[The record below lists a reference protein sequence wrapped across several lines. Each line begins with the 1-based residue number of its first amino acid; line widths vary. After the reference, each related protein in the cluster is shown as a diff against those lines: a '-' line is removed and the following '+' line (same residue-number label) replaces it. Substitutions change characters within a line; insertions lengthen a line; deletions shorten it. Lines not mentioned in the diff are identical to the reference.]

1 MPGRFL
7 NTFKPVTKIMPEVK
21 APERR
26 IGFTEKLVWT
36 AIVLVV
42 YFVMTEIPIYGA
54 TTSGTQDP
62 YFYLRVLFAS
72 TRGSLMELGIQPIV
86 TAGMI
91 IQLLQGSGMI
101 GVNQSNPDDR
111 ATLAG
116 ITKFFSILMTTF
128 LAIAYIIGGAYGTG
142 LSIQKSLVI
151 FAQLFVAGM
160 IVMLLDELLQKG
172 WGLGSGISLF
182 IAAGVSQ
189 KIIWD
194 IFLPLSITADGKAW
208 GAVIGYFQSL
218 LGGENALTAF
228 VYRSRVDEP
237 TMLGLV
243 ATIIVL
249 LVVVFFENLKV
260 EIPLSYA
267 KYRGFRSNY
276 PIKFLY
282 VSNIPVILVSSLFM
296 DFYFLTQIV
305 WSRFNI
311 DNSNVWLNLVGTFN
325 ATNNEPV
332 GGIAYY
338 ITSPQNFSQFLT
350 APARGLVYA
359 GLLVGLCVLFS
370 VIWVEVGG
378 LGPNAVAEQLVD
390 SGMQIPGFRRSV
402 KPIQEVLER
411 YIPTVTVLGAI
422 VVGVIASFANFLGV
436 FGSGM
441 GILLTVGVLYQY
453 YQIIAQEQLTE
464 MYPMFRR
471 IFGME

>member
-1 MPGRFL
+1 
-7 NTFKPVTKIMPEVK
+7 
-21 APERR
+21 
-26 IGFTEKLVWT
+26 
-36 AIVLVV
+36 
-42 YFVMTEIPIYGA
+42 
-54 TTSGTQDP
+54 
-62 YFYLRVLFAS
+62 
-72 TRGSLMELGIQPIV
+72 MELGIQPIV

-101 GVNQSNPDDR
+101 GVDQSNPDDR
-111 ATLAG
+111 SLLGG
-116 ITKFFSILMTTF
+116 ITKLFSIVMTTF
-128 LAIAYIIGGAYGTG
+128 LAIAYIVGGAYGSG
-142 LSIQKSLVI
+142 LTFEKSLII
-151 FAQLFVAGM
+151 FAQLLIAGI
-160 IVMLLDELLQKG
+160 IVILLDELLQKG

-182 IAAGVSQ
+182 IATGVSQ

-194 IFLPLSITADGKAW
+194 IFFPLSISADGKAW
-208 GAVIGYFQSL
+208 GALIAYIQSL
-218 LGGENALTAF
+218 LNRENALTAF
-228 VYRSRVDEP
+228 INRPRADEP

-249 LVVVFFENLKV
+249 LIVIFFENLKV

-296 DFYFLTQIV
+296 DIYFITQIV
-305 WSRFNI
+305 WSRFNP
-311 DNSNVWLNLVGTFN
+311 DNSNVWLNLIGTFN
-325 ATNNEPV
+325 ATSNEPV
-332 GGIAYY
+332 GGLAYY
-338 ITSPQNFSQFLT
+338 ITSPRYFTQFINELS
-350 APARGLVYA
+350 RGFVYA
-359 GLLVGLCVLFS
+359 GLLIGLCVLFS

-378 LGPNAVAEQLVD
+378 LGPSTVAKQLVD
-390 SGMQIPGFRRSV
+390 SGMQIPGFRRSI

-422 VVGVIASFANFLGV
+422 VVGVIASFADFLGV

-441 GILLTVGVLYQY
+441 GVLLTVGVLYQY

-471 IFGME
+471 VFGIE